1 MILQAYMNLI
11 GLFFGSFNP
20 FHNGHLKIAQYML
33 LEKYCGQIWFVISPR
48 NPLKKDFTLLD
59 EKKRL
64 EILNAAIA
72 GEPRMIACDI
82 EFNMPRPS
90 YTIDTLT
97 LLSQKWPDKEFV
109 LILGEDN
116 LQNFHLWKDAEKI
129 ADHYRMIVYPRKGI
143 DTEEVREGNISV
155 VNAPL
160 ADISSTEIRGKIDKK
175 EDISALVPPGSLSF
189 ILKYYG
195 SDEE

>member
-33 LEKYCGQIWFVISPR
+33 QEKYCGQIWFVISPR

>member
-1 MILQAYMNLI
+1 MILQTYMNLI

-33 LEKYCGQIWFVISPR
+33 REKCCGEVWFVISPR

-72 GEPRMIACDI
+72 GESGMIACDI
-82 EFNMPRPS
+82 EFDMPRPS
-90 YTIDTLT
+90 YTADTLR
-97 LLSQKWPDKEFV
+97 LLSNKWPDKEFT

-116 LQNFHLWKDAEKI
+116 LQNFHLWKDAERI

-143 DTEEVREGNISV
+143 NMGKIRGKNISV

-160 ADISSTEIRGKIDKK
+160 TDISSTEIRRRVDKK
-175 EDISALVPPGSLSF
+175 EDISALVPPGSLPF

>member
-1 MILQAYMNLI
+1 MLQ
-11 GLFFGSFNP
+11 
-20 FHNGHLKIAQYML
+20 
-33 LEKYCGQIWFVISPR
+33 EKCCGEIWFVISPR

-72 GEPRMIACDI
+72 GESGMIACDI
-82 EFNMPRPS
+82 EFDMPRPS
-90 YTIDTLT
+90 YTADTLR
-97 LLSQKWPDKEFV
+97 LLSNKWPDKEFA

-116 LQNFHLWKDAEKI
+116 LQNFHLWKDAERI

-143 DTEEVREGNISV
+143 DTGKIRGKNISV

-160 ADISSTEIRGKIDKK
+160 ADISSTEIRRRVDKK
-175 EDISALVPPGSLSF
+175 EDISALVPPGSLPF